1 MHGSLSSLSE
11 RHLASFWANSLETE
25 FAADCISITNSGITY
40 LTAAFGQTTQQ
51 AKTGCSW
58 LQPVWRDLICC
69 CCFLISHWP
78 SCSFSEVP
86 VFFIFLGVFMKS
98 GKMVRR
104 PRMST
109 NLWQL
114 SAPSG
119 PIMPWSRTF
128 RALVRD
134 TFFSLQ
140 QREEIML
147 QSDVLSVGSID
158 IKNMHISN
166 KVPWKRRSTNYT
178 AVRNLLCFAWT
189 GNNTML
195 TMHYFSFWAFL
206 AESLLNIFAHGNDWM
221 LMQKRMSV
229 LKMLWTTCNN
239 GL

>member
-1 MHGSLSSLSE
+1 
-11 RHLASFWANSLETE
+11 
-25 FAADCISITNSGITY
+25 
-40 LTAAFGQTTQQ
+40 
-51 AKTGCSW
+51 
-58 LQPVWRDLICC
+58 
-69 CCFLISHWP
+69 
-78 SCSFSEVP
+78 
-86 VFFIFLGVFMKS
+86 MKS

-158 IKNMHISN
+158 IKNMYISN
-166 KVPWKRRSTNYT
+166 KVP
-178 AVRNLLCFAWT
+178 
-189 GNNTML
+189 
-195 TMHYFSFWAFL
+195 
-206 AESLLNIFAHGNDWM
+206 
-221 LMQKRMSV
+221 
-229 LKMLWTTCNN
+229 
-239 GL
+239 